1 MPEEQSANRVTPL
14 RIVPPVYLLGAVVTM
29 AALHVLLPGAKPLP
43 LPWRWLGLIPLIGGL
58 MLGGW
63 SVWLFW
69 NYKTTI
75 KPGEASSR
83 LLTTGPFHFS
93 RNPICLAMVLAL
105 IRLAAVLGSFTPWL
119 VVPVFGWLIARNVIP
134 VEESLLREAFSADYE
149 QYKARTRRW
158 I

>member
-1 MPEEQSANRVTPL
+1 MV
-14 RIVPPVYLLGAVVTM
+14 G
-29 AALHVLLPGAKPLP
+29 
-43 LPWRWLGLIPLIGGL
+43 
-58 MLGGW
+58 
-63 SVWLFW
+63 FW
-69 NYKTTI
+69 KYKTTI

-93 RNPICLAMVLAL
+93 RNPIYLAMVLVL
-105 IRLAAVLGSFTPWL
+105 IGLAAVLGGLTPWL

-134 VEESLLREAFSADYE
+134 VEEALLHETFGAEYE